1 MNPVDLFRF
10 AWQALIQNR
19 RRSGLSLL
27 GVVVGVVAVVSLTAI
42 GEGALRFVTDQF
54 VSLGTSIVIVA
65 PGKNETT
72 GGIPMGVG
80 VGGVPNDLTI
90 QDTIAVERRVQSVRA
105 AVPISFSTDSI
116 DYAERSRQVT
126 IIGVSSEFKRLQRLE
141 MASGSFLPESH
152 RDRGAAVVVLGR
164 TVARELLGVENPL
177 GATVRIGGW
186 RMRVIGVLAKRGTQL
201 GLQIDEGVFV
211 PTATGMRMANKSSV
225 SQIMLE
231 LFPKANP
238 ERAIER
244 IKALLIERHDEEDFT
259 CISQDAVMS
268 SLSSILRML
277 TLAVAG
283 IAAVSLAVAGIGIMN
298 VMLVSVSE
306 RTSEIGLLKALGA
319 NERQI
324 LTVFLVEAALLSMAG
339 GVIGLVLGT
348 AIVMLGNFIYPAV
361 ELVTPLW
368 AIGAVMLLSIGT
380 GVVFGVLPAW
390 RAAGL
395 DPVAALQ
402 GH

>member
-10 AWQALIQNR
+10 AWQALTQNR

-42 GEGALRFVTDQF
+42 GEGALRYVTDQF

-72 GGIPMGVG
+72 GGIPLGM
-80 VGGVPNDLTI
+80 GGVPNDLTI
-90 QDTIAVERRVQSVRA
+90 LDTIAVERRVQSVRA
-105 AVPISFSTDSI
+105 AVPISISTASI
-116 DYAERSRQVT
+116 DYAERSRQVA
-126 IIGVSSEFKRLQRLE
+126 IVGVSSEFKRLQRLE
-141 MASGSFLPESH
+141 MASGGFLPKSH
-152 RDRGAAVVVLGR
+152 RDRGASVVVLGR
-164 TVARELLGVENPL
+164 TVASELFGVENPL
-177 GATVRIGGW
+177 GATVRIGSW
-186 RMRVIGVLAKRGTQL
+186 RMRVIGVLAERGTQL
-201 GLQIDEGVFV
+201 GMQIDENVFV
-211 PTATGMRMANKSSV
+211 PTATAMRMANKSSV
-225 SQIMLE
+225 SRIMLE
-231 LFPKANP
+231 LFPKADP
-238 ERAIER
+238 DLAIEEV
-244 IKALLIERHDEEDFT
+244 KALLIERHDEEDFT
-259 CISQDAVMS
+259 CISQDAVMD

-283 IAAVSLAVAGIGIMN
+283 IAAISLAVAGIGIMN

-306 RTSEIGLLKALGA
+306 RTSEVGLLKAVGA

-324 LTVFLVEAALLSMAG
+324 LMIFLVEAALLSMAG
-339 GVIGLVLGT
+339 GVVGLVLGT
-348 AIVMLGNFIYPAV
+348 AIVMLGNFFYPAV

-368 AIGAVMLLSIGT
+368 AIAAVMLLSIGT

>member
-1 MNPVDLFRF
+1 MSTVDLFRF
-10 AWQALIQNR
+10 AWQALTQNR

-27 GVVVGVVAVVSLTAI
+27 GVVIGVVAVVSLTAI

-80 VGGVPNDLTI
+80 GVPNDLTL
-90 QDTIAVERRVQSVRA
+90 QDTIAVERRVQSVRV
-105 AVPISFSTDSI
+105 AVPVSFSTDSI
-116 DYAERSRQVT
+116 DYAERSRMVT
-126 IIGVSSEFKRLQRLE
+126 IVGVSSEFKRLQRLE
-141 MASGSFLPESH
+141 MASGSFLPKSH

-164 TVARELLGVENPL
+164 TVARELFGIENPL

-186 RMRVIGVLAKRGTQL
+186 RMRVIGVLAESGTQL
-201 GLQIDEGVFV
+201 GMQIDENVFV

-225 SQIMLE
+225 SRIMLE
-231 LFPKANP
+231 LFPKADP
-238 ERAIER
+238 ELAIEEV
-244 IKALLIERHDEEDFT
+244 KALLIERHDEEDFT
-259 CISQDAVMS
+259 CISQDAVMN

-283 IAAVSLAVAGIGIMN
+283 IAAISLAVAGIGIMN

-306 RTSEIGLLKALGA
+306 RTGEVGLLKALGA

-324 LTVFLVEAALLSMAG
+324 LAIFLVEAALLSTAG
-339 GVIGLVLGT
+339 GVVGLVLGT
-348 AIVMLGNFIYPAV
+348 AIVMLGNSFYPAV
-361 ELVTPLW
+361 EIVTPLW

>member
-1 MNPVDLFRF
+1 MSTVDLFRF
-10 AWQALIQNR
+10 AWQALTQNR

-27 GVVVGVVAVVSLTAI
+27 GVVIGVVAVVSLTAI

-80 VGGVPNDLTI
+80 GVPNDLTL
-90 QDTIAVERRVQSVRA
+90 QDTIAVERRVQSVRV
-105 AVPISFSTDSI
+105 AVPVSFSTDSI
-116 DYAERSRQVT
+116 DYAERSRMVT
-126 IIGVSSEFKRLQRLE
+126 IVGVSSEFKRLQRLE
-141 MASGSFLPESH
+141 MASGSFLPKSH

-164 TVARELLGVENPL
+164 TVARELFGIENPL

-186 RMRVIGVLAKRGTQL
+186 RMRVIGVLAESGTQL
-201 GLQIDEGVFV
+201 GMQIDDNVFV

-225 SQIMLE
+225 SRIMLE
-231 LFPKANP
+231 LFPKADP
-238 ERAIER
+238 ELAIEEV
-244 IKALLIERHDEEDFT
+244 KALLIERHDEEDFT
-259 CISQDAVMS
+259 CISQDAVMN

-283 IAAVSLAVAGIGIMN
+283 IAAISLAVAGIGIMN

-306 RTSEIGLLKALGA
+306 RTGEVGLLKALGA

-324 LTVFLVEAALLSMAG
+324 LAIFLVEAALLSTAG
-339 GVIGLVLGT
+339 GVVGLVLGT
-348 AIVMLGNFIYPAV
+348 AIVMLGNSFYPAV
-361 ELVTPLW
+361 EIVTPLW

>member
-10 AWQALIQNR
+10 AWQALSQNR
-19 RRSGLSLL
+19 RRSVLSLL

-42 GEGALRFVTDQF
+42 GEGALRYVTDQF

-65 PGKNETT
+65 PGRNETT
-72 GGIPMGVG
+72 GGIPLGI
-80 VGGVPNDLTI
+80 GGAPNDLTL

-105 AVPISFSTDSI
+105 AVPISLSTDLI
-116 DYAERSRQVT
+116 EHAERSRMVS

-141 MASGSFLPESH
+141 QASGSFLPESD

-164 TVARELLGVENPL
+164 TVAHELFGVEDPV
-177 GATVRIGGW
+177 GSTVRIGGW
-186 RMRVIGVLAKRGTQL
+186 RMRVIGVLAERGTQL
-201 GLQIDEGVFV
+201 GMQIDESIFI
-211 PTATGMRMANKSSV
+211 PTATAMRMANRSSV
-225 SQIMLE
+225 SRIMLE
-231 LFPKANP
+231 LFPKADP
-238 ERAIER
+238 ELTIER
-244 IKALLIERHDEEDFT
+244 VKALLTERHDEEDFT

-277 TLAVAG
+277 TLTVAG

-306 RTSEIGLLKALGA
+306 RTGEIGLLKAVGA
-319 NERQI
+319 NRRQI
-324 LTVFLVEAALLSMAG
+324 LAIFLVEAASLSMVG
-339 GVIGLVLGT
+339 GVIGLVVGT
-348 AIVMLGNFIYPAV
+348 ALVMAGNYFYPAV

-368 AIGAVMLLSIGT
+368 AIGAVLLLSSST
-380 GVVFGVLPAW
+380 GIVFGVLPAW

-402 GH
+402 GS